1 MKHVMEKWAVTL
13 VAVSM
18 LCLVGCGGGEEGP
31 KLVAAG
37 GTVKYNGAAVEG
49 ATVTLVFDGG
59 QTATGATGKDGTF
72 TLTTNGRAGAPV
84 GKAQVTVA
92 KVIGPGADMG
102 AAPKPEDMQKMMAA
116 MKGQQGNLAAI
127 PKSKNELPEK
137 YNDLKGSG
145 LSAEIPAAGVK
156 DLLFDLKD

>member
-72 TLTTNGRAGAPV
+72 TLTANEAKAMGQGYEANQPV
-84 GKAQVTVA
+84 PKEIKVEALARTVRMLRE
-92 KVIGPGADMG
+92 KGFTIIMVEQNFRF
-102 AAPKPEDMQKMMAA
+102 AAPLADRFYVMEHGRMVEGFAA
-116 MKGQQGNLAAI
+116 
-127 PKSKNELPEK
+127 SELPARMDMLHE
-137 YNDLKGSG
+137 YL
-145 LSAEIPAAGVK
+145 GV
-156 DLLFDLKD
+156 

>member
-1 MKHVMEKWAVTL
+1 MEKWAVTL

-18 LCLVGCGGGEEGP
+18 LCLVGCGGGDDGP

-37 GTVKYNGAAVEG
+37 GTVKYNGAAVDG

-59 QTATGATGKDGTF
+59 QTSSGTTGKDGTF
-72 TLTTNGRAGAPV
+72 TLTTNGRAGVPV
-84 GKAQVTVA
+84 GKAKVTVA
-92 KVIGPGADMG
+92 KVIG
-102 AAPKPEDMQKMMAA
+102 AAAEMPANPKPEDMAKMMQKMAG
-116 MKGQQGNLAAI
+116 KQGNLDAI

-145 LSAEIPAAGVK
+145 LSADIPAAGVK